1 MKNNK
6 DDKKELINPIRRASD
21 EEVAKIKELMNNN
34 VAFEDAQIIAKK
46 AMEGDKEQT
55 YILLY
60 YSIIDEE
67 DKSFII
73 KYSRKDMYDTV
84 KNMVEDID
92 IHKSFILTDLKNG
105 AELKLDEVMENGNVY
120 NFMKVFQEVYKDGF
134 NIEEYNENYI

>member
-105 AELKLDEVMENGNVY
+105 AELKLDEIMENGNVY

>member
-6 DDKKELINPIRRASD
+6 DDKKELINPIRRESD

>member
-1 MKNNK
+1 MKNNEK
-6 DDKKELINPIRRASD
+6 DNKKLISPIRKVSD

-34 VAFEDAQIIAKK
+34 VAFDDAKIIAKK
-46 AMEGDKEQT
+46 STEKDKEQT

-73 KYSRKDMYDTV
+73 EYSRKDMYDTI

-92 IHKSFILTDLKNG
+92 IHKSFIITDLKNG
-105 AELKLDEVMENGNVY
+105 ADLKLDEIMESGNVY
-120 NFMKVFQEVYKDGF
+120 NFMKVFQKVYNDGF
-134 NIEEYNENYI
+134 DIEEYNENYI

>member
-6 DDKKELINPIRRASD
+6 DNKKELMNPIRRASD

>member
-46 AMEGDKEQT
+46 TMEGDKEQT